1 MRLLPLLERRLAR
14 LPLLVRLS
22 IGLRF
27 PLPLSLG
34 LGDGHPDP
42 TERLVQGQDTLGVG
56 LLDGERSDFRPPQ
69 RDAVPSERI
78 GNRPDVR
85 AGADTQ
91 IECRDAR
98 CIRDDVERVDLRA
111 AERHLDDDA
120 LPVELVGAL
129 TSDLDRGRRRDRKL
143 DLAAEARERSLERFC
158 RGNVVR
164 LERLALGIAGG
175 RPAREIHVREVPLWQ
190 ADEA

>member
-1 MRLLPLLERRLAR
+1 M
-14 LPLLVRLS
+14 RLS
-22 IGLRF
+22 IGLRLL
-27 PLPLSLG
+27 LPLGLG

-42 TERLVQGQDTLGVG
+42 TERLVEGQHALGVG
-56 LLDGERSDFRPPQ
+56 FLDGERSDFRPPQ

-78 GNRPDVR
+78 GDRPDVR
-85 AGADTQ
+85 PGADTQ

-111 AERHLDDDA
+111 PERHLDDDA
-120 LPVELVGAL
+120 LPVQLVGAL
-129 TSDLDRGRRRDRKL
+129 TPDLDGRRRRDRKL
-143 DLAAEARERSLERFC
+143 DLAAEARERSLERLC
-158 RGNVVR
+158 RWDVVR

-175 RPAREIHVREVPLWQ
+175 RPAREIDVREVPLWQ